1 MQTTAVK
8 SIREENAPSNDIFYM
23 NAPYQSANNPVV
35 VYYPVGNYNEL
46 KEFGRFKNLGVAMT
60 IISNFNNPDNHEA
73 IPEYKI
79 FSLGTGAE
87 IFPH

>member
-8 SIREENAPSNDIFYM
+8 STREETLPSNHLVYFHHPTKSSD
-23 NAPYQSANNPVV
+23 PVV

-46 KEFGRFKNLGVAMT
+46 KEFGRFKNLGVAMA
-60 IISNFNNPDNHEA
+60 IISNFNNPNNHEA

-79 FSLGTGAE
+79 FSLETGAE